1 MEGRASSRLKLFSSC
16 IRSLGRSAAMGNT
29 ETSRGWLSPFLL
41 PLFLPPSLYLCV
53 KSRGLWLM
61 YVQVVYF
68 WLAMKYEMTSRA
80 LKKWL
85 AEWEISAGPPYVLFY
100 VRASRSHQRGPRDC
114 DHDWEEAKNMLWA
127 PFLLLRLLVTPQ
139 SCSSWSTRR
148 ISSSADL
155 HAPCIHFNIVPQSAA
170 CDVSVLFFCHI

>member
-85 AEWEISAGPPYVLFY
+85 AEWEISAGPPYVLFMF
-100 VRASRSHQRGPRDC
+100 
-114 DHDWEEAKNMLWA
+114 E
-127 PFLLLRLLVTPQ
+127 LLVPT
-139 SCSSWSTRR
+139 
-148 ISSSADL
+148 
-155 HAPCIHFNIVPQSAA
+155 
-170 CDVSVLFFCHI
+170 SVVLVTATTTEKRPKTCCGPLFFCCDFLSHRSLAVPEALGESPAQLICTRRVSIST